1 MIPGIFAGAMGQG
14 GGGGAWATAYSG
26 TIGGTISPGWSGYT
40 MRQGIPAASTLAG
53 SKVRLTLNVGAALAN
68 IAAVFVGRRAPSGDS
83 YDFDST
89 PVPVL
94 FSGSPGISVPGST
107 DIVSDE
113 ASLVLDGMTALVV
126 SVYFSGVTSL
136 YPVASLGFGFSNYYI
151 AGNDAATVD
160 ASGYSMSGTAAFL
173 FRQLDVF
180 SP

>member
-1 MIPGIFAGAMGQG
+1 MMPFQAMRLRKPAGGA
-14 GGGGAWATAYSG
+14 GAWATAYSG
-26 TIGGTISPGWSGYT
+26 AIGGTISTGWSGYT
-40 MRQGIPAASTLAG
+40 MRQVIPAASTLAG
-53 SKVRLTLNVGAALAN
+53 SKVRLTLNVGSGVAD
-68 IAAVFVGRRAPSGDS
+68 IGAVFVGRRALSGDP

-89 PVPVL
+89 PVSVL

-113 ASLVLDGMTALVV
+113 ASLVVDGMTDLVV

-136 YPVASLGFGFSNYYI
+136 YPVASIGGGFGNYYI
-151 AGNDAATVD
+151 AGNDASTVD

-180 SP
+180 QP